1 MLLKADSNL
10 IETRQELQQIAHI
23 ELNLLYNCYN
33 AWSKKW
39 LTIFKDGPGNE
50 RQFRVMLSFAGV
62 QSPRLPAGNTVD
74 ETEGSNEQELSHTIW
89 KQHVSNAA
97 IWTDRTVY

>member
-33 AWSKKW
+33 A
-39 LTIFKDGPGNE
+39 
-50 RQFRVMLSFAGV
+50 
-62 QSPRLPAGNTVD
+62 
-74 ETEGSNEQELSHTIW
+74 
-89 KQHVSNAA
+89 
-97 IWTDRTVY
+97 